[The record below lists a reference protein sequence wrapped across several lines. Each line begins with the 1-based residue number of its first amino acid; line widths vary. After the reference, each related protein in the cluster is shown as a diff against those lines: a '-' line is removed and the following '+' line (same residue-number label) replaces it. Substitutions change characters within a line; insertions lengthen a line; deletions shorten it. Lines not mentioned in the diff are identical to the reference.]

1 MVRSGSKMNRYFV
14 NPSQIEEQVIRI
26 VRKDDLHHI
35 KNVLRLRPGDQIELS
50 DGVSWEYVGIIGQQ
64 DPEGL
69 KVEIL
74 SKQPF
79 AREPKVQI
87 TLFQGI
93 PKQGKMDFII
103 QKAVELGVFQVFPVF
118 MARSIALDKGNF
130 GKKLV
135 RYEMISEEAAAQCG
149 RGIVSFISQAISFAK
164 LFEERITEI
173 KDSETLVLFLYEN
186 EKNTTIKEVLRSLP
200 EKPKRIKLIVGPEG
214 GFSLEEAE
222 QLKKRGIPC
231 VTLGKTIL
239 RTETAGL
246 AAIAMCMYELE
257 L

>member
-1 MVRSGSKMNRYFV
+1 MRHCCKMNRYFV
-14 NPSQIEEQVIRI
+14 NSNQVEGNLIRI

-35 KNVLRLRPGDQIELS
+35 KNVLRLRPGDQIEIS
-50 DGVSWEYVGIIGQQ
+50 DGASWEYVGTIGEK
-64 DPEGL
+64 DPDGL
-69 KVEIL
+69 KVEII
-74 SKQPF
+74 SKQAF
-79 AREPKVQI
+79 TREPKVHI

-103 QKAVELGVFQVFPVF
+103 QKAVELGVSEVVPVF

-149 RGIVSFISQAISFAK
+149 RGIVPFIRQAISFVR
-164 LFEERITEI
+164 LIEEQTSEL
-173 KDSETLVLFLYEN
+173 KDTETLVLFLYEN

-200 EKPKRIKLIVGPEG
+200 KNPKRLSLIVGPEG

-222 QLKKRGIPC
+222 QLKKLEIPC